1 MAING
6 NFIGLEYDSAEIRA
20 AELKNENGKIT
31 VEACGRIP
39 LEAGVIE
46 DGFIRNPEAFKL
58 SMNELLKNGSF
69 TTNKVIFGVNNE
81 NVVMRYASFPKT
93 DSERLRS
100 IVLLQAQEYIPIPIN
115 EMEIDFVPA
124 GDEKTEDG
132 RDVSNVLIIAA
143 RTTMLTQS
151 IDILSDSGLEVN
163 DIDSSLL
170 ALSRGILG
178 SGETE
183 KFAILNLTDDMINFL
198 VVKGSEIS
206 MVRSIAVPDRIVA
219 SVKSLCRDEDVVG
232 DNVLEVSE
240 VLSNELM
247 SSLTYYS
254 MQHMDDPIKK
264 VYLMTDTKNDLK
276 LIEQMNLIENQVS
289 APNFSIYGG
298 FGLDDSVVKD
308 FAACLGLA
316 AAALEV

>member
-6 NFIGLEYDSAEIRA
+6 SFIGLEYDSTEIRA
-20 AELKNENGKIT
+20 VELKNDNGKIT

-39 LEAGVIE
+39 LEEGVIE

-69 TTNKVIFGVNNE
+69 TTNKVILGVNNE
-81 NVVMRYASFPKT
+81 NVVMRYASFPKA
-93 DSERLRS
+93 DPDKLRS

-124 GDEKTEDG
+124 GDETAEDG
-132 RDVSNVLIIAA
+132 REVSNVLIVAA
-143 RTTMLTQS
+143 RTTMLTQTIS
-151 IDILSDSGLEVN
+151 ALTASGLEVN

-170 ALSRGILG
+170 SLSRGVLS
-178 SGETE
+178 SGEIE

-198 VVKGSEIS
+198 VISAGEIS
-206 MVRSIAVPDRIVA
+206 MVRSIAVPDRI
-219 SVKSLCRDEDVVG
+219 SECVKSLCREEDLTG

-254 MQHMDDPIKK
+254 MKYIDDPIKR
-264 VYLMTDTKNDLK
+264 VYLITDTKNDSK
-276 LIEQMNLIENQVS
+276 LIEQMNSIEKQVF
-289 APNFSIYGG
+289 APDFSLYSGL
-298 FGLDDSVVKD
+298 GLDDDVVKD